1 MSDRTQAEALLS
13 EYGGVTG
20 LGALAFDEEG
30 HCRLEV
36 DDRIL
41 LDIAFDEPRRA
52 VLLMTPLGGVRTAE
66 RPELATDM
74 LDANAL
80 WRGTN
85 GATLGIDRASGLAVL
100 SQAVPLTGLEL
111 GDFEGRIDAFI
122 ATAEFW
128 LDRVASKDDVS
139 AASLVGSSPD
149 PMQMRV

>member
-1 MSDRTQAEALLS
+1 MSDRLQAEALLR
-13 EYGGVTG
+13 EYGDVTG
-20 LGALAFDEEG
+20 LGALAFDDEG
-30 HCRLEV
+30 HCRLEFNERV
-36 DDRIL
+36 L
-41 LDIAFDEPRRA
+41 VDIAFDEPRGA
-52 VLLMTPLGGVRTAE
+52 IVLMTPLGEVRLGE
-66 RPELATDM
+66 RPELAADM

-80 WRGTN
+80 WRGTD